1 MPTLEKKTKTELE
14 TLINDQTEQIKQM
27 QQTIMDLQGKVAV
40 MEKRDDVRKNL
51 TGEKMRKSAINP
63 QNLHEKLKNSGHPQD
78 IQTQILKNAN

>member
-14 TLINDQTEQIKQM
+14 TLVNDQAEQIKQM

-51 TGEKMRKSAINP
+51 TGEKMREMAINP
-63 QNLHEKLKNSGHPQD
+63 QNLHEKLKNSGHSQD
-78 IQTQILKNAN
+78 VQDQILKNAN